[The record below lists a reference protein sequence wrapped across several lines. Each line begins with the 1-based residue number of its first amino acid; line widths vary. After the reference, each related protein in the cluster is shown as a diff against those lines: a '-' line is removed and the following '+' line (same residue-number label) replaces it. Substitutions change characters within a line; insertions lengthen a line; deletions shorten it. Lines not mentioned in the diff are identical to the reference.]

1 MKSIAKQSTNKHY
14 SSLQRTTAEYMFV
27 VNLEFFMFVFHDSY
41 CLCPIKDT
49 LDGGIQSPLLA
60 FKCLQKKNLWLDLF
74 FHFCFRRTVVKFF
87 ENRLLHWV
95 NVTKTKKK
103 FSYRE
108 FVTVL
113 YLLFYVRPKHT
124 VVSCSNSIPLMQDML
139 GIRWPVKIEIDLYS
153 LYVMP
158 DEMYDLCFALHR
170 ERQLGIENHVVFSK
184 WRHNNDVCD
193 NRLFAIMMLMK
204 LFFIFLVLFS
214 DLVSVLSERK

>member
-1 MKSIAKQSTNKHY
+1 MNIGYYIESMWLKREKKTVCYST
-14 SSLQRTTAEYMFV
+14 LF
-27 VNLEFFMFVFHDSY
+27 
-41 CLCPIKDT
+41 I
-49 LDGGIQSPLLA
+49 ILL
-60 FKCLQKKNLWLDLF
+60 
-74 FHFCFRRTVVKFF
+74 
-87 ENRLLHWV
+87 
-95 NVTKTKKK
+95 
-103 FSYRE
+103 
-108 FVTVL
+108 
-113 YLLFYVRPKHT
+113 RPKHT

-139 GIRWPVKIEIDLYS
+139 GIRWHVKIEIDLTYYI
-153 LYVMP
+153 YVMP